1 MPVKD
6 QLLREASEKEA
17 LAATFT
23 RYAKTLAETF
33 EGIPSKPGEN
43 EPLWRGPAAER
54 YLSDAARLRG
64 EMNELEDSCLAAADN
79 LRRRAEQLRRAA
91 AQLPDPV

>member
-23 RYAKTLAETF
+23 RYAKSLAETF
-33 EGIPSKPGEN
+33 EDVPPKPGDT
-43 EPLWRGPAAER
+43 EPFWKGPAAER
-54 YLSDAARLRG
+54 YLTDAARLRR
-64 EMNELEDSCLAAADN
+64 EMTELEDSCLATADS
-79 LRRRAEQLRRAA
+79 LRRSAERLRRAA
-91 AQLPDPV
+91 AELPA